1 MNTKLALAVGCAVRH
16 NTDPSEGFEETDTL
30 TTVNPVYEFN

>member
-1 MNTKLALAVGCAVRH
+1 MNTRLALAVGYAVRH

-30 TTVNPVYEFN
+30 TTVNLVYEIN